1 MASNKINIV
10 ISAEDKASKPLRA
23 VADEMDNGTNSSGRF
38 SSALGNVGRVA
49 GIAAAATGAAAV
61 LAAKFAVTSAADYE
75 QSLNIFQSVSGAT
88 AEQMKSVAATSRELG
103 KDISLPGVSA
113 KDASLAMVELAKA
126 GLSVNDSLAASKGV
140 LSLAKAGQMETAT
153 AAEIAANALM
163 SFGLKGDEAT
173 RVADLLAA
181 AANASSSGISDLGM
195 SLSQASA
202 VAAMTKR
209 PVEDVVTQL
218 ALMANAG
225 LKGSDAGTSVKSM
238 LMALISPSSTA
249 ADAMKSIGFNAYD
262 AGGQLKTTRRIIEDM
277 TKALNGKTDAQ
288 KNSLL
293 ADIFGSDGIRAAAIV
308 MKDGTAGYDKMRDAV
323 TKQGAA
329 AQLAAAQNAGFNGAV
344 DALKSS
350 LETVAI
356 DLGIKLLP
364 SLTAIVTYLAS
375 NVEPAFNATKS
386 AAKVLISTVSSA
398 ASTVTTVFH
407 SAGDRVNDLRR
418 IFGDTAKSVVD
429 FKDQA
434 IGALDQKIK
443 EGQQGWRDFT
453 GWVGEHETAIKSV
466 AAVLGVVFGPAL
478 VKAAIE
484 ASIAGVKIAASGVAS
499 GAGWVSGAVAS
510 SVAWTVNGAKMI
522 VLSAAIN
529 TMMAIDA
536 TKAGASWVAGA
547 VVSSASWVANMA
559 KVSVV
564 SSLTAVKVAVS
575 AADAGWAWAFNG
587 ARASFVWVVTELPKI
602 VAGSAVTA
610 FQSSI
615 HAATTSGAWISSAA
629 RSSFAWTVLE
639 LPKIVGGFLLTSG
652 SAVAHAAVASGA
664 WTASAARS
672 SVAWVVTELPRII
685 TAFVTMSGSAIANAA
700 IASGAWIASAVS
712 SSAAVG
718 ALSALV
724 ATPMVM
730 PAIAVAAAIASLF
743 LVVDAA
749 NKAKAAVAEAT
760 AARASLAE
768 QDKKDMAWAYGVIYS
783 GVASPERKA
792 AAQRVLNNIQGHAL
806 GTSNAPGG
814 PTLINEMGPEIVNMP
829 KGAQVIPAYRTR
841 AIQSGGGGGSALTIN
856 GGLHIH
862 NDMDEQRFLANLGWR
877 LSLR

>member
-10 ISAEDKASKPLRA
+10 ISAEDKASKPLR
-23 VADEMDNGTNSSGRF
+23 DISNEMDNGTNSSGRF
-38 SSALGNVGRVA
+38 STALGSLGKVA
-49 GIAAAATGAAAV
+49 GVAAVAAGAAAV
-61 LAAKFAVTSAADYE
+61 MAAKFAVTSAADYE

-88 AEQMKSVAATSRELG
+88 AEQMKQVATRSRELG

-126 GLSVNDSLAASKGV
+126 GLSVNDSLVASKGV
-140 LSLAKAGQMETAT
+140 LSLAKAGQMDTAA

-163 SFGLKGDEAT
+163 SFGLKGEEAN

-181 AANASSSGISDLGM
+181 AANASSAGVSDLGI

-249 ADAMKSIGFNAYD
+249 AGAMKSIGFNAYE
-262 AGGQLKTTRRIIEDM
+262 AGGQLKTTQKIIQDM
-277 TKALNGKTDAQ
+277 TKALEGKTDAQ

-293 ADIFGSDGIRAAAIV
+293 ADIFGSDGIRAASII
-308 MKDGTAGYDKMRDAV
+308 MKDGVAGYDKMRDAV
-323 TKQGAA
+323 MKQGSA
-329 AQLAAAQNAGFNGAV
+329 AQLAAAQNAGFNGAM

-356 DLGIKLLP
+356 DVGIKLLP
-364 SLTAIVTYLAS
+364 SLTAIVTYLAN
-375 NVEPAFNATKS
+375 NVEPAFNAIQGVVKGFLS
-386 AAKVLISTVSSA
+386 AIDSISSTVS
-398 ASTVTTVFH
+398 ASVKF
-407 SAGDRVNDLRR
+407 AGDRVDDIRR
-418 IFGDTAKSVVD
+418 ALGDAAKAVSD
-429 FKDQA
+429 FKDKA
-434 IGALDQKIK
+434 IAELHQKIK
-443 EGQQGWRDFT
+443 EGKQVWQDFKGWI
-453 GWVGEHETAIKSV
+453 EENETAIKSV
-466 AAVLGVVFGPAL
+466 STVLGVVFGPAL
-478 VKAAIE
+478 AIAAGKAAV
-484 ASIAGVKIAASGVAS
+484 AGVKIAASGVAA
-499 GAGWVSGAVAS
+499 GAGWVAGSVAAS
-510 SVAWTVNGAKMI
+510 IAWTVNSARMI
-522 VLSAAIN
+522 ALSAGIY

-536 TKAGASWVAGA
+536 VKAGASWTAGA
-547 VVSSASWVANMA
+547 VVSSFAWVLNMA
-559 KVSVV
+559 KVAGV
-564 SSLTAVKVAVS
+564 SSLTAIKVSLS
-575 AADAGWAWAFNG
+575 AADAGWAWVFN
-587 ARASFVWVVTELPKI
+587 ATRASFVWAVTELPKI
-602 VAGSAVTA
+602 VAAAAVTA
-610 FQSSI
+610 VQSTI
-615 HAATTSGAWISSAA
+615 HAATTSAAWIASAA
-629 RSSFAWTVLE
+629 RSAFAWVATE
-639 LPKIVGGFLLTSG
+639 LPRIVAGFALTSG
-652 SAVAHAAVASGA
+652 AAVTHALVASGA
-664 WTASAARS
+664 WIASASAS
-672 SVAWVVTELPRII
+672 AVAWVVTELPRII
-685 TAFVTMSGSAIANAA
+685 AAFVAMSASAIANAA

-749 NKAKAAVAEAT
+749 NRAKAAVAEAT
-760 AARASLAE
+760 AAKASLAE
-768 QDKKDMAWAYGVIYS
+768 QDKKDLAVAYSVINS

-792 AAQRVLNNIQGHAL
+792 AAQRIINNVNNRHAL

-814 PTLINEMGPEIVNMP
+814 ATLVGEMGPEIVNMP
-829 KGAQVIPAYRTR
+829 QGAQVVPAYRTR
-841 AIQSGGGGGSALTIN
+841 STPTGGGGASINIENLTIAN
-856 GGLHIH
+856 Q
-862 NDMDEQRFLANLGWR
+862 MDQQRFLADLGWR